1 MDQVVGDVY
10 HRMNFIPFSLFVILI
25 LVVGI
30 LEQKE
35 QPIRYLKVVSIDLLF
50 LKMHITSANHV
61 RNAKKQVISITRIKC
76 L

>member
-1 MDQVVGDVY
+1 
-10 HRMNFIPFSLFVILI
+10 MNFIPFSLFVILI

-35 QPIRYLKVVSIDLLF
+35 QPTRYLKVVSIGLLF
-50 LKMHITSANHV
+50 LKMRITSANHV
-61 RNAKKQVISITRIKC
+61 KNAKDQVISLIRIKC

>member
-1 MDQVVGDVY
+1 
-10 HRMNFIPFSLFVILI
+10 MNFIPFSLFVILI

-35 QPIRYLKVVSIDLLF
+35 RPIRYLKVVSIGLLF
-50 LKMHITSANHV
+50 LKMHIISANHV
-61 RNAKKQVISITRIKC
+61 KNAKEQVISIIRIKC

>member
-1 MDQVVGDVY
+1 
-10 HRMNFIPFSLFVILI
+10 MNFIPFSLFFILI

-35 QPIRYLKVVSIDLLF
+35 QPTRYLKVVFIGLLF
-50 LKMHITSANHV
+50 LRMHIIFANHV
-61 RNAKKQVISITRIKC
+61 KNAKEHATSLIRIKC